1 MGEADQDHSAEYDE
15 EDGVPP
21 VAVCTSCGLSS
32 CGGCEREPR
41 AAASGLPWEDS
52 GRHWVVRLWETALV
66 SGVEPER
73 TFGALT
79 AGDVARPLV
88 FALLAETLALGSLL
102 VTAAS
107 VLWLADADL
116 ARALLYHPLG
126 LGSSLG
132 LLVASVLIMLLLHIL
147 WGVSLDIGGRLGQ
160 PDLDVRQG
168 ARFGLYACGWDLMT
182 SPVGLF
188 CSMLVAGPLR
198 GLAIVGAAARAPR
211 PAQRA
216 YLETSQRLRA
226 PARRRATR
234 FAIAAV
240 GVAVSLLG
248 AALVLALVWLAARL
262 GY

>member
-1 MGEADQDHSAEYDE
+1 MGEADLEHSAGYDE
-15 EDGVPP
+15 EDAVPP

-41 AAASGLPWEDS
+41 LAQSGVPWEDS

-79 AGDVARPLV
+79 AGDVARPFV

-107 VLWLADADL
+107 VLWLADAEL

-132 LLVASVLIMLLLHIL
+132 LLAFSVLIMLSLHLL
-147 WGVSLDIGGRLGQ
+147 WGISLDIGGRLGQ

-182 SPVGLF
+182 SPIGLF
-188 CSMLVAGPLR
+188 CSLLVAGPRR
-198 GLAIVGAAARAPR
+198 GLFIVRAAVRAPR

-216 YLETSQRLRA
+216 YLEISQGLRA
-226 PARRRATR
+226 PARKRALR
-234 FAIAAV
+234 FAMAAV
-240 GVAVSLLG
+240 GVAVLLLG
-248 AALVLALVWLAARL
+248 AALVVALVWVAARF